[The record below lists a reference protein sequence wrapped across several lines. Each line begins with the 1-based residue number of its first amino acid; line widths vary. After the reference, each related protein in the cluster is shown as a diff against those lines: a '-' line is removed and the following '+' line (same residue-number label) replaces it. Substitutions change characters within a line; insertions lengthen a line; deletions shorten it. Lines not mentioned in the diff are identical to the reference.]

1 MCNRNTAICMK
12 AIPWYVWLLIV
23 ICVTVI
29 ISLVGY
35 GISTAINYEADETES
50 STKYEKKKESFS
62 DIDIDFHME
71 KHQAKLEHEQ
81 ELAKMKEQHETVRV
95 GIIVPCVLLMIVVI
109 AGTSYAVFIRK
120 NSTNTAAAASNL
132 PKGQNYEMK
141 KCIRIPENRVTDFNQ
156 LIMMG
161 YGRRETANAI
171 TNSGNIGSALD
182 YLNRK
187 PNETNNVP
195 RNDILANQ
203 DQTTSY
209 DTSGE
214 NGMVPIWV

>member
-1 MCNRNTAICMK
+1 MCNRNKAIFMK
-12 AIPWYVWLLIV
+12 AIPWYVWLLMV
-23 ICVTVI
+23 ICVTVK

-62 DIDIDFHME
+62 DIDFHME